1 MILDKINELKDLK
14 TLSLP
19 EMEELAGEIRK
30 AILNRVSKIGGHVGP
45 NLGIVE
51 ATIAMHYVFNS
62 PIDKIVFDVSHQ
74 CYPHKILTGRKNGF
88 LNQEEFHKI
97 SGYTN
102 PAESEH
108 DIFTVGHTSTSVS
121 LACGLAKARDLKNET
136 GNIIAVIGDGSLSG
150 GEAFEGL
157 DNVAELNSNFIVIVN
172 DNDMSIAPNYGG
184 IYKNLKL
191 LRDTDGKAECNL
203 FKALGLDYYYV
214 KNGNNIQELIQAFEK
229 VKDINHPIVVHIRTL
244 KGKGLDYAETNKEA
258 WHWSIPFELE
268 SGNKKIDSNTNSQTY
283 QEVTNKYLLKK
294 AKEDKKVM
302 VITPATPGVLGF
314 TPEIRKEFGTQF
326 IDVGIAE
333 EHAIAYASGL
343 AKNGAKPVI
352 AMSSSFIQ
360 RTYDQLSQDLA
371 MNNSSA
377 VILVYR
383 NGISATDMTHL
394 GGFDIPL
401 ISNIP
406 NLIYLAPTCE
416 EEYLSMLE
424 WGMEQNEKSVI
435 IRVPNDMVI
444 KRNIEVQKDYSSINE
459 YKIEEQGEKV
469 AIIALGNFYSLGSKV
484 KQKLKE
490 NLNISATLINPR
502 YITGIDTKVLEGL
515 KKEHELVITLEDGV
529 LDGGFGE
536 KIARFYSSSDMKVL
550 NFGAK
555 KEFTDRVPLQEL
567 YQRYHLTEDL
577 IVSDIMNIIEC

>member
-1 MILDKINELKDLK
+1 MILDKINELEDLK
-14 TLSLP
+14 TLSLS
-19 EMEELAGEIRK
+19 EMEELSEEIRK

-51 ATIAMHYVFNS
+51 TTIAMHYVFNS

-88 LNQEEFHKI
+88 LNQEEFHKV

-121 LACGLAKARDLKNET
+121 LACGLAKARDLKSET

-157 DNVAELNSNFIVIVN
+157 DNAAELNSNFIVIVN

-203 FKALGLDYYYV
+203 FKALGFDYCYV
-214 KNGNNIQELIQAFEK
+214 KNGNNIQELIQAFEE

-244 KGKGLDYAETNKEA
+244 KGKGLDYAEINKEA

-268 SGNKKIDSNTNSQTY
+268 SGNKKIDSNANSKTY
-283 QEVTNKYLLKK
+283 QEITTKYLVKK
-294 AKEDKKVM
+294 AKEDEKLM
-302 VITPATPGVLGF
+302 VVTPAIPGICGF
-314 TPEIRKEFGTQF
+314 TPEIRKELDKQF
-326 IDVGIAE
+326 VDVGIAE

-352 AMSSSFIQ
+352 AMSSSFMQ

-371 MNNSSA
+371 MNNSGA

-383 NGISATDMTHL
+383 NGISGTDMTHL

-424 WGMEQNEKSVI
+424 WGIEQNEKSVI

-444 KRNIEVQKDYSSINE
+444 KRNIEVQKDYSNINE
-459 YKIEEQGEKV
+459 YKVEEQGEKV
-469 AIIALGNFYSLGSKV
+469 AIIAVGNFYSLGNKV

-490 NLNISATLINPR
+490 NLNINATLINPR
-502 YITGIDTKVLEGL
+502 YITGIDTKVLESL

-536 KIARFYSSSDMKVL
+536 KIARFYSSSNMKVL

-555 KEFTDRVPLQEL
+555 KEFSDRVPLQEL
-567 YQRYHLTEDL
+567 YQRYHLTEEL
-577 IVSDIMNIIEC
+577 IVSDITNIIKE